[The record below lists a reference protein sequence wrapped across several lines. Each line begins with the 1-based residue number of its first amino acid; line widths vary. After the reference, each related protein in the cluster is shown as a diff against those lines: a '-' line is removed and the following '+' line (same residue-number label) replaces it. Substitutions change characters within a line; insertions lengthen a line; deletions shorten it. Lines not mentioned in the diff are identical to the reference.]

1 MKTFKLDNMP
11 EFVEDPTIRDI
22 RLEKER
28 QMKKEEEDKMARR
41 LFEKVFLIQIKSY
54 FVIFRGY
61 NLLAN

>member
-54 FVIFRGY
+54 FIIFR
-61 NLLAN
+61 L

>member
-22 RLEKER
+22 RFEKER

-54 FVIFRGY
+54 FVIFR
-61 NLLAN
+61 L